1 MAKMINYSDI
11 ANDFKNNTLRNCLEK
26 LTKKHGV
33 FELNNLDKSHRHMVY
48 KMMKYPLQFEK
59 IITNDKTNIKIW
71 NEELG
76 KKNTENEPVK
86 ETETQSNN
94 SYSEESNEE
103 SDEESNEES
112 DEEINYY
119 GEDLIKIQTQLIRVM
134 NEKHISTI
142 DTIKVVE
149 KKMNRLISITR
160 FVMIMNII
168 FYGLIFFLDPV
179 RLEKEYMVEF

>member
-11 ANDFKNNTLRNCLEK
+11 ANDFKKNTLRSCFEDLA
-26 LTKKHGV
+26 KKYGV
-33 FELNNLDKSHRHMVY
+33 FELNNLDKSHRYMVY

-76 KKNTENEPVK
+76 KNEKPLKETVK

-94 SYSEESNEE
+94 SYSESI
-103 SDEESNEES
+103 EES
-112 DEEINYY
+112 DEEIYY

-134 NEKHISTI
+134 NEKHISII

-160 FVMIMNII
+160 FVMIMNIM
-168 FYGLIFFLDPV
+168 FYGLIFYLDPV
-179 RLEKEYMVEF
+179 RLEREYIVEF

>member
-11 ANDFKNNTLRNCLEK
+11 ANDFKNNTLRNCFENLA
-26 LTKKHGV
+26 KKHGV

-48 KMMKYPLQFEK
+48 KMMKYPLKFEK
-59 IITNDKTNIKIW
+59 IITNNKTNIKIW

-76 KKNTENEPVK
+76 KKKTENEPVK

-94 SYSEESNEE
+94 SYSEESDEE
-103 SDEESNEES
+103 SDEE
-112 DEEINYY
+112 Y
-119 GEDLIKIQTQLIRVM
+119 LIKIQTQLIRVM
-134 NEKHISTI
+134 NDKHISTI
-142 DTIKVVE
+142 NTIKVVE

-168 FYGLIFFLDPV
+168 FYGLIFFFDPV
-179 RLEKEYMVEF
+179 RLEKEYVVKF

>member
-11 ANDFKNNTLRNCLEK
+11 ANDFKNNTLKNCFENLA
-26 LTKKHGV
+26 KKHGV

-48 KMMKYPLQFEK
+48 KMMKYPFQFEK

-76 KKNTENEPVK
+76 KKKTENEPVK

-94 SYSEESNEE
+94 SYSEESKEE
-103 SDEESNEES
+103 SDEES
-112 DEEINYY
+112 DEEIYY

-142 DTIKVVE
+142 NTIKVVE
-149 KKMNRLISITR
+149 NKMNRLISITR

-179 RLEKEYMVEF
+179 RLEKEYIVEF